1 MSGLHIEADDTLYA
15 IDWESEERTHPNW
28 KTGVRIGKAT
38 EDKVT
43 AFIPPHETGEFYG
56 EAGEG
61 VTVDA
66 DGNVYG
72 AEGSNSREAA
82 GGGLTKYL
90 KR

>member
-1 MSGLHIEADDTLYA
+1 VG
-15 IDWESEERTHPNW
+15 R
-28 KTGVRIGKAT
+28 G
-38 EDKVT
+38 KVT

-66 DGNVYG
+66 EGNLYG
-72 AEGSNSREAA
+72 AEGPNSREAA